1 MSIIKL
7 SDFME
12 NIEKGSAEIVY
23 SLKHHPERIVIGSGS
38 HFIDLPTQALTKEE
52 IDQVNQF
59 LDHNRYSGIDI
70 DVDSVVEHFTKEGK
84 AYKVENPKQP
94 GSIYDA
100 KQDRYIM
107 YDPNIVG
114 SFKYKQVLFNGE
126 NVLCF
131 VGDRYNLYVL
141 RMVKGEG

>member
-1 MSIIKL
+1 MNAIKL
-7 SDFME
+7 LDFME
-12 NIEKGSAEIVY
+12 NIENGSVDIVY

-70 DVDSVVEHFTKEGK
+70 DVDNVVDQFTKEGK

-100 KQDRYIM
+100 KQDRYII
-107 YDPNIVG
+107 YDSRIVG
-114 SFKYKQVLFNGE
+114 SFKYKKVLFNGE

>member
-1 MSIIKL
+1 MTLIKL

-12 NIEKGSAEIVY
+12 NIEVGSAEIVY

-59 LDHNRYSGIDI
+59 LDHNRYSGVEI
-70 DVDSVVEHFTKEGK
+70 DVDSVVDNFTKEGK

-100 KQDRYIM
+100 KQDRYII
-107 YDPNIVG
+107 YDSNIVG
-114 SFKYKQVLFNGE
+114 SFKYKQVLYNGE

>member
-1 MSIIKL
+1 MTTIKL

-12 NIEKGSAEIVY
+12 NIENGSVDIVY

-70 DVDSVVEHFTKEGK
+70 DVDSVVEQFTKEPIK
-84 AYKVENPKQP
+84 LKTQNNLDQFTTLNKIDILYT
-94 GSIYDA
+94 
-100 KQDRYIM
+100 
-107 YDPNIVG
+107 IVG
-114 SFKYKQVLFNGE
+114 S
-126 NVLCF
+126 
-131 VGDRYNLYVL
+131 
-141 RMVKGEG
+141 